1 MIRADLHVH
10 TVLSPCGDIEMTPSF
25 IIARAKE
32 RGISVVGIADH
43 NSTLQCAEIKRI
55 GEREGVFVLTGA
67 EITTKEEV
75 HVLAFVDGDE
85 NLSKLQ
91 GFLEENL
98 PKIENNVDFFGYQLI
113 VNEEEEVLGEVEYL
127 LISAI
132 DKSINEIEEFV
143 HSLGGIFIPAH
154 IDKKQNSIMSQLG
167 FVPFDLNYDALEL
180 SGKTTAEDFLANNP
194 YLNKT
199 RFIHSSD
206 AHCPDDFGF
215 IYSKLD
221 VEGEISFQAIKESL
235 KYKRDE

>member
-75 HVLAFVDGDE
+75 HVLAFVEGDE

-154 IDKKQNSIMSQLG
+154 IDKRQNSIMSQLG

-206 AHCPDDFGF
+206 AHYPDDFGF

>member
-180 SGKTTAEDFLANNP
+180 SGKITVEDFLANNP

-206 AHCPDDFGF
+206 AHDPDDFGF

>member
-154 IDKKQNSIMSQLG
+154 ID
-167 FVPFDLNYDALEL
+167 
-180 SGKTTAEDFLANNP
+180 
-194 YLNKT
+194 
-199 RFIHSSD
+199 
-206 AHCPDDFGF
+206 
-215 IYSKLD
+215 
-221 VEGEISFQAIKESL
+221 
-235 KYKRDE
+235 